1 MISPGSVELSLAA
14 GDSGGSDTEDSK
26 ILKWNLP
33 LKELFRMA
41 CSFYKEKSGKA
52 IHLSYEDN
60 LKLVAFTQ
68 QAAHGPLDLA
78 KAPPLGMFDV
88 IGKDRRIAWQHLGTI
103 TKLQAMEGFID
114 LLDRLC
120 PLFKPYVEAI
130 KKDREEKFRQAQLE
144 EARRRE
150 QIESEKEKLAE
161 QKRIEDERNREELQR
176 RQLQDALNQQTY
188 HQFKE
193 YAEKQFPGNPEQQ
206 AILIRQLQTE
216 HYHQYMQQL
225 QAQVASNYSHQM
237 RTTGGGIVP
246 PSGPADSEDL
256 SPNEQQV
263 VQLQQQT
270 TTEKENS
277 QLEYKEQCESDEDE
291 ESGEYVVI
299 SPANMWTKPD
309 IKLFKQEVTSGK
321 GDGVIRVGHGDTVT
335 VRVPTHEGGS
345 CLFWEFATDSYDIGF
360 GVYFEWGKPPT
371 TEVSVHISE
380 SDEDDD
386 TLEDDDSVACADD
399 LECGG
404 QAGGQQSH
412 QHKSAYGSSSSSLAN
427 RNPISIIVPIY
438 RRECQ
443 TEVYAGS
450 HAYPGEGTYLL
461 KFDNSYSLWRSKT
474 LYYKVFYTR

>member
-1 MISPGSVELSLAA
+1 MAAISPNNVELALVDNCS
-14 GDSGGSDTEDSK
+14 SGASDTEESK

-68 QAAHGPLDLA
+68 QAAHGSLDLA

-130 KKDREEKFRQAQLE
+130 KKDREEKLRKAQLE
-144 EARRRE
+144 EARRRD
-150 QIESEKEKLAE
+150 QMESEKEKQAE
-161 QKRIEDERNREELQR
+161 QKRIEDEKNREELQR

-206 AILIRQLQTE
+206 ALLIRQLQNE

-237 RTTGGGIVP
+237 RTAVDNEELNGT
-246 PSGPADSEDL
+246 AD
-256 SPNEQQV
+256 QV
-263 VQLQQQT
+263 GQQQS
-270 TTEKENS
+270 ELDASAKENS
-277 QLEYKEQCESDEDE
+277 QLEYKEQCDSDE
-291 ESGEYVVI
+291 ESGEYAVI

-386 TLEDDDSVACADD
+386 TLEDDESVACVDD

-404 QAGGQQSH
+404 QQQQQNKQYS
-412 QHKSAYGSSSSSLAN
+412 SGASSSSLAN

-450 HAYPGEGTYLL
+450 HTYPGEGTYLL

>member
-1 MISPGSVELSLAA
+1 MVSPDNVEQSLRNLSISSLDGHPGSNGA
-14 GDSGGSDTEDSK
+14 GSDIESESK
-26 ILKWNLP
+26 SLKWNLP
-33 LKELFRMA
+33 LRELYKMA
-41 CSFYKEKSGKA
+41 CAFYKEKSGKA

-68 QAAHGPLDLA
+68 QAAHGPLDPS
-78 KAPPLGMFDV
+78 KAPQLGMFDV

-120 PLFKPYVEAI
+120 PQFKPFVEAI
-130 KKDREEKFRQAQLE
+130 KKDREEKARQAQME
-144 EARRRE
+144 EARRKE
-150 QIESEKEKLAE
+150 QAEREKEKLVE
-161 QKRIEDERNREELQR
+161 MKRLEDEKNREELQR

-188 HQFKE
+188 HQFKD

-206 AILIRQLQTE
+206 AVLIRQLQNE

-225 QAQVASNYSHQM
+225 QAQVSSNYSQM
-237 RTTGGGIVP
+237 RSTSVE
-246 PSGPADSEDL
+246 SETAELDGNAA
-256 SPNEQQV
+256 NEQHSGVQV
-263 VQLQQQT
+263 EQGSNV
-270 TTEKENS
+270 KENS
-277 QLEYKEQCESDEDE
+277 QLEFKEQCDSDDD
-291 ESGEYVVI
+291 SGEYAVI
-299 SPANMWTKPD
+299 NPANMWTKPD
-309 IKLFKQEVTSGK
+309 VKLFKQEVTSGK

-345 CLFWEFATDSYDIGF
+345 SLFWEFATDNYDIGF
-360 GVYFEWGKPPT
+360 GVYFEWGKPMT
-371 TEVSVHISE
+371 TEVSVHVSE

-386 TLEDDDSVACADD
+386 TLEDDDGVSADD
-399 LECGG
+399 LES
-404 QAGGQQSH
+404 GQQ
-412 QHKSAYGSSSSSLAN
+412 QHKQQYNGGGGSNSLAN

-450 HAYPGEGTYLL
+450 HSYPGEGTYLL

>member
-1 MISPGSVELSLAA
+1 MISPDNVELSLRQMSLGADT
-14 GDSGGSDTEDSK
+14 GSNGSGSGSDSEDSK

-33 LKELFRMA
+33 LKELYRMA

-52 IHLSYEDN
+52 VHLSYEDN
-60 LKLVAFTQ
+60 LKLIAFTQ
-68 QAAHGPLDLA
+68 QAAHGPLDPA
-78 KAPPLGMFDV
+78 KAPPVGMFDV

-120 PLFKPYVEAI
+120 PLFRPTVEAI
-130 KKDREEKFRQAQLE
+130 KKDREEKLRQAQAE
-144 EARRRE
+144 EAHRRE
-150 QIESEKEKLAE
+150 QLEQEKEKLVE
-161 QKRIEDERNREELQR
+161 LKRIEDERNREEMQR

-188 HQFKE
+188 HQFKD

-206 AILIRQLQTE
+206 AVLIRQLQNE

-225 QAQVASNYSHQM
+225 QAQVASNYSQLKANGDVE
-237 RTTGGGIVP
+237 TGLDGNGI
-246 PSGPADSEDL
+246 G
-256 SPNEQQV
+256 
-263 VQLQQQT
+263 QLDQT
-270 TTEKENS
+270 VSAKEGS
-277 QLEYKEQCESDEDE
+277 QLEYKEQCDSDE
-291 ESGEYVVI
+291 ESGEYAVI
-299 SPANMWTKPD
+299 NPANMWTKPD

-345 CLFWEFATDSYDIGF
+345 CLFWEFATDNYDIGF
-360 GVYFEWGKPPT
+360 GVYFEWGKPAT

-386 TLEDDDSVACADD
+386 TLEDDDVVCADD

-404 QAGGQQSH
+404 QG
-412 QHKSAYGSSSSSLAN
+412 QHKQYSNGSGGASGTLAN
-427 RNPISIIVPIY
+427 TNPISIIVPIY

-450 HAYPGEGTYLL
+450 HSYPGEGTYLL

>member
-1 MISPGSVELSLAA
+1 MISPNNVELSLAA

-41 CSFYKEKSGKA
+41 CGFYKEKSGKA

-144 EARRRE
+144 EARRRD

-161 QKRIEDERNREELQR
+161 QKRIEDEKNREELQR

-237 RTTGGGIVP
+237 RTGVGVVP
-246 PSGPADSEDL
+246 ATGPADDGVDL
-256 SPNEQQV
+256 SPDQQNL
-263 VQLQQQT
+263 QLQLQQT

-277 QLEYKEQCESDEDE
+277 QLEYKEQCESDDE
-291 ESGEYVVI
+291 ESGEYAVI

-386 TLEDDDSVACADD
+386 TLEDDDSVACVDD

-404 QAGGQQSH
+404 QAGQQSQ
-412 QHKSAYGSSSSSLAN
+412 QHKSYGSSSSSIAN

>member
-1 MISPGSVELSLAA
+1 MISSASNIELL
-14 GDSGGSDTEDSK
+14 DGSDTEDSK

-68 QAAHGPLDLA
+68 QAAHGPLDLV

-130 KKDREEKFRQAQLE
+130 KKDREEKLRQAQLE
-144 EARRRE
+144 EARQRE
-150 QIESEKEKLAE
+150 QMESEKEQMAE
-161 QKRIEDERNREELQR
+161 QKRIEDEKNREELQR

-237 RTTGGGIVP
+237 RTAPDAQEELNGT
-246 PSGPADSEDL
+246 D
-256 SPNEQQV
+256 
-263 VQLQQQT
+263 QQQLLQVGQQT
-270 TTEKENS
+270 DLVVSAKESS
-277 QLEYKEQCESDEDE
+277 QLEYKEQCESDD
-291 ESGEYVVI
+291 ESGEYAVI

-386 TLEDDDSVACADD
+386 TLEDDDSVACVDD

-404 QAGGQQSH
+404 QQGQQQ
-412 QHKSAYGSSSSSLAN
+412 QHKQYSSGASSSLAN

>member
-1 MISPGSVELSLAA
+1 MQVGGKEATPGTMISSDNVELSLRQLTLTVA
-14 GDSGGSDTEDSK
+14 DNSSGSDTEDSK
-26 ILKWNLP
+26 ILKWSLP
-33 LKELFRMA
+33 LKDLYKMA

-68 QAAHGPLDLA
+68 QAAHGPLDPV
-78 KAPPLGMFDV
+78 KAPQLGMFDV

-130 KKDREEKFRQAQLE
+130 KKDREEKMRQAQLE
-144 EARRRE
+144 ESHRLEQLDRE
-150 QIESEKEKLAE
+150 KVKLAE
-161 QKRIEDERNREELQR
+161 LKRLEDEKNREELQR

-206 AILIRQLQTE
+206 GVLIRQLQNE

-225 QAQVASNYSHQM
+225 QAQVASNYSRQV
-237 RTTGGGIVP
+237 R
-246 PSGPADSEDL
+246 ADSEDDEL
-256 SPNEQQV
+256 NRTDQSIGHQTQQ
-263 VQLQQQT
+263 
-270 TTEKENS
+270 ESSDKENS
-277 QLEYKEQCESDEDE
+277 QLEYKEQCDSDE
-291 ESGEYVVI
+291 ESGDYAVI

-360 GVYFEWGKPPT
+360 GVYFEWGKSPT
-371 TEVSVHISE
+371 TEVSVHVSE

-386 TLEDDDSVACADD
+386 TLEDDDVVCAED

-404 QAGGQQSH
+404 QQQQKQPFSN
-412 QHKSAYGSSSSSLAN
+412 GSSNSLAS

-443 TEVYAGS
+443 LEVYAGS
-450 HAYPGEGTYLL
+450 HSYPGEGTYLL

>member
-1 MISPGSVELSLAA
+1 MISPNNVEVSLRQLTLV
-14 GDSGGSDTEDSK
+14 DNCSSSGGSDSEDSK

-33 LKELFRMA
+33 LKELFKMA

-68 QAAHGPLDLA
+68 QAAHGPLDSA
-78 KAPPLGMFDV
+78 KAPQLGMFDV

-120 PLFKPYVEAI
+120 PMFKPYVEAI
-130 KKDREEKFRQAQLE
+130 KKDREEKLRQAQLD

-150 QIESEKEKLAE
+150 QMESEKEKLAE
-161 QKRIEDERNREELQR
+161 LKRIEDEKNREELQR

-206 AILIRQLQTE
+206 AILIRQLQNE

-237 RTTGGGIVP
+237 RSTGDNEELNGTADQVTPGQP
-246 PSGPADSEDL
+246 QLDPAASA
-256 SPNEQQV
+256 
-263 VQLQQQT
+263 
-270 TTEKENS
+270 KENS
-277 QLEYKEQCESDEDE
+277 QLEYKEQCDSDE
-291 ESGEYVVI
+291 ESGEYAVI

-386 TLEDDDSVACADD
+386 TLEDDESVACADD

-404 QAGGQQSH
+404 QQQQQQ
-412 QHKSAYGSSSSSLAN
+412 QHKQYGSGPSSSSLVN

-450 HAYPGEGTYLL
+450 HSYPGEGTYLL